1 MDDLSRPK
9 RIEAQLL
16 AAAARPG
23 ALVGARVSREP
34 EGSTARYVAWA
45 NEMSEEELPLHRF
58 RECTLLMPTWFMARG
73 TFVRGGGFREE
84 KCEDLLFLHAHVA
97 RGGSLHRVGG
107 WARGAG
113 GQGWQGG
120 AGAGRGVT
128 RPVSHA
134 PPPPLRS
141 PLVVY
146 RYHAAAVT
154 HATPRALLLRHRTAA
169 LEAAVLSAHPSWAR
183 FTIWGAGRDGPSRRR
198 GGGEGGSV
206 VTFGRL
212 AVGAIFSRR

>member
-45 NEMSEEELPLHRF
+45 NEMSEEELLLHRF

-120 AGAGRGVT
+120 AGAGRG
-128 RPVSHA
+128 SHA
-134 PPPPLRS
+134 PS
-141 PLVVY
+141 
-146 RYHAAAVT
+146 H
-154 HATPRALLLRHRTAA
+154 TPRFRRSGRRWWCTATTPPQSRT
-169 LEAAVLSAHPSWAR
+169 
-183 FTIWGAGRDGPSRRR
+183 
-198 GGGEGGSV
+198 
-206 VTFGRL
+206 
-212 AVGAIFSRR
+212 